1 MRAAL
6 RGKQS
11 AFQVLIQNGADLTL
25 KDNNGCSLL
34 HKATQGGNTSI
45 VNELLSLG
53 LERDSRNTY
62 GVTPLMAAVCCG
74 KQSTFELLLKHW
86 ADASLKD
93 NLGNCLLH
101 WAAQGGDTSIINKM
115 LQLGLDVDSRNNA
128 GTLQK

>member
-1 MRAAL
+1 MLSLGLETDSRNNDGITPLMRAAL

-62 GVTPLMAAVCCG
+62 GVTPLMPAVC
-74 KQSTFELLLKHW
+74 
-86 ADASLKD
+86 
-93 NLGNCLLH
+93 
-101 WAAQGGDTSIINKM
+101 
-115 LQLGLDVDSRNNA
+115 
-128 GTLQK
+128 

>member
-62 GVTPLMAAVCCG
+62 GVTPLMPAVCCG
-74 KQSTFELLLKHW
+74 KQSTFELLLQHG

-115 LQLGLDVDSRNNA
+115 LRLGLDSRNNA